1 MQLADRIEKRR
12 FVGREFLLWLWFESE
27 MFEGT
32 LATREHGEFG
42 FWVEKNIALSAGRE
56 ATKITGAQPAWGRE
70 AKESLRRGKLPEAAS
85 FHLVQGDRES
95 TFALKAEQLGI
106 ASLKL
111 PTVLGVLGADED
123 AAPVLDVPVRRPK
136 RKKETR
142 AQQERRQ
149 SDDEHEAFYER
160 MHLTRGIEELLEA
173 LYRDF
178 LALRLG
184 EGWAGVASAM
194 GAWAAGEELDAD
206 GYRRLRDGAI
216 ARGGKRGGPSRKMA
230 SAPGSRASTA

>member
-1 MQLADRIEKRR
+1 MHLADRIEKRR
-12 FVGREFLLWLWFESE
+12 FVGRELLLWLWFESE

-32 LATREHGEFG
+32 LSTAEHGEFG
-42 FWVEKNIALSAGRE
+42 LWIEKSLALSAGKE
-56 ATKITGAQPAWGRE
+56 ATRIKGSQPAWGRE
-70 AKESLRRGKLPEAAS
+70 AKESLRRGKLPEAAF

-111 PTVLGVLGADED
+111 PAVLGAEEEEA
-123 AAPVLDVPVRRPK
+123 AAPPLDAPARRPK

-142 AQQERRQ
+142 AQEEQRH
-149 SDDEHEAFYER
+149 SDEEHEAFYER

-184 EGWAGVASAM
+184 PAWADVTTAM
-194 GAWAAGEELDAD
+194 RAWAAGEAVDEDE
-206 GYRRLRDGAI
+206 YRALRDRVI
-216 ARGGKRGGPSRKMA
+216 AAAAAPRRAKRS
-230 SAPGSRASTA
+230 